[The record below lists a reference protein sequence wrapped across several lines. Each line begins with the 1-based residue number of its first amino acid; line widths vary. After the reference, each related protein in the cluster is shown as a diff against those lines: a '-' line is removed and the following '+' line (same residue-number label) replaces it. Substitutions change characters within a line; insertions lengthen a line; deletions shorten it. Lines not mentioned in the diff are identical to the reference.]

1 MSRSPDTVGESP
13 NDDDSEDD
21 SLPGDDGGDAD
32 AADDES
38 ADGDVSDPA
47 EAAET
52 RDEADQTRPAAD
64 NGPEPE
70 GHGPTGS
77 LTVGG
82 DGIDDLSE
90 RVDGNCNVSTYDDS
104 NVVIGG
110 SGAVNAQ
117 IGDSDTGGT
126 VTMDTVDSI
135 VSGGNSR

>member
-1 MSRSPDTVGESP
+1 MAS
-13 NDDDSEDD
+13 DS
-21 SLPGDDGGDAD
+21 D

-38 ADGDVSDPA
+38 DDGDVSDPA

-52 RDEADQTRPAAD
+52 RDEAARRPAAD

-70 GHGPTGS
+70 GPRGPGS

-90 RVDGNCNVSTYDDS
+90 RVDGVCNVSTYDDS

-110 SGAVNAQ
+110 GGDVNAQ

-126 VTMDTVDSI
+126 VMMDVVDST